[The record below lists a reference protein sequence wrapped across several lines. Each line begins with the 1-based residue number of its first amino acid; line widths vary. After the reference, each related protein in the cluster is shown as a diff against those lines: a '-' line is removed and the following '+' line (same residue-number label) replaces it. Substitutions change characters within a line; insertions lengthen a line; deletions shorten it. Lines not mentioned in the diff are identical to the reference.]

1 MTRLI
6 LFSDDLLHPEEE
18 VAVEVH
24 HRAVAD
30 EEVRLLDEDH
40 QDVGRHHQEG
50 MSYDDES
57 LNLFFVILD
66 DDLHHSVEDQEGQCL
81 LDDDLDRRY
90 VVGDLHLVDDRD
102 HQ

>member
-1 MTRLI
+1 MT
-6 LFSDDLLHPEEE
+6 LFSDDLHHPVEE
-18 VAVEVH
+18 VVVEVH
-24 HRAVAD
+24 HRAVED

-57 LNLFFVILD
+57 LDLPFIILD
-66 DDLHHSVEDQEGQCL
+66 DDHHHSVEDQEGRCL

-90 VVGDLHLVDDRD
+90 VVGDLHLVDARD
-102 HQ
+102 HR